1 MSWSALSDHSQP
13 SSDNTKVGET
23 MTEYSFWI
31 ILITLVLLAV
41 LLDRK
46 MKRPALRTWL
56 GFALIV
62 TSPTLLF
69 GATRWVTELQFD
81 SIPVLA
87 FSYGIRLLVTRNSY
101 RLQRNPPPHPLL
113 RAPTMN
119 LAPNFPEDPVM
130 QQLLQL
136 LHEEIGLPKHK
147 TIRLQTSLN
156 FDLGCDGSEAKQL
169 MEALEQEFALD
180 LGDYDTY
187 RYFNPP
193 VFDVFLKR
201 RAKGRG
207 EKVPLTIGMLYLA
220 IKTHSWD
227 TQTLENLS

>member
-1 MSWSALSDHSQP
+1 MAIYLQSA
-13 SSDNTKVGET
+13 
-23 MTEYSFWI
+23 SFLI
-31 ILITLVLLAV
+31 IYWVLHYQITDPMLRKHFAV
-41 LLDRK
+41 
-46 MKRPALRTWL
+46 
-56 GFALIV
+56 
-62 TSPTLLF
+62 TLLTTGLILTF
-69 GATRWVTELQFD
+69 LLPYVAVILRMPLL
-81 SIPVLA
+81 PVFVFLIGLA
-87 FSYGIRLLVTRNSY
+87 LFITRNKY
-101 RLQRNPPPHPLL
+101 RLQRNRPLHPLL

-201 RAKGRG
+201 RGKGHG
-207 EKVPLTIGMLYLA
+207 DKVPLTIGMLYLA

>member
-1 MSWSALSDHSQP
+1 MTICVQIVAFVALYLVLNHQITTP
-13 SSDNTKVGET
+13 
-23 MTEYSFWI
+23 
-31 ILITLVLLAV
+31 ILRKRFSITLLA
-41 LLDRK
+41 
-46 MKRPALRTWL
+46 T
-56 GFALIV
+56 GI
-62 TSPTLLF
+62 T
-69 GATRWVTELQFD
+69 
-81 SIPVLA
+81 LA
-87 FSYGIRLLVTRNSY
+87 FLLPYVAVILKMPLLPVFLFLIGLALFITRNKF
-101 RLQRNPPPHPLL
+101 RLKRDLPLHPLL

-119 LAPNFPEDPVM
+119 LAPDFPEDPVM

-169 MEALEQEFALD
+169 MEALEQEFVLD

-207 EKVPLTIGMLYLA
+207 NKVPLTIGMLYLA

>member
-1 MSWSALSDHSQP
+1 MALYLQSA
-13 SSDNTKVGET
+13 
-23 MTEYSFWI
+23 SFLVIYWVLHYQI
-31 ILITLVLLAV
+31 TDPMLRRRFAVICLATGLILTFLLPYVAV
-41 LLDRK
+41 ILRIPLL
-46 MKRPALRTWL
+46 PVFIFLIGLAL
-56 GFALIV
+56 FI
-62 TSPTLLF
+62 
-69 GATRWVTELQFD
+69 
-81 SIPVLA
+81 
-87 FSYGIRLLVTRNSY
+87 TRNKY
-101 RLQRNPPPHPLL
+101 RFHRNQPPHPLL

-119 LAPNFPEDPVM
+119 LAPGFPEDPVM

-136 LHEEIGLPKHK
+136 LHEEIGLPKHR

-180 LGDYDTY
+180 LGDFDTY

-207 EKVPLTIGMLYLA
+207 EKVPLTINMLYLA
-220 IKTHSWD
+220 IKTHSWN
-227 TQTLENLS
+227 TQTLENLG

>member
-1 MSWSALSDHSQP
+1 MA
-13 SSDNTKVGET
+13 
-23 MTEYSFWI
+23 EYIDWI
-31 ILITLVLLAV
+31 SLTLLLAV
-41 LLDRK
+41 AALVEKTL
-46 MKRPALRTWL
+46 KRPVLRK
-56 GFALIV
+56 GCGLILV
-62 TSPTLLF
+62 VIGPTLLF
-69 GATRWVTELQFD
+69 CATSWIRASQIESLPVIAFVT
-81 SIPVLA
+81 
-87 FSYGIRLLVTRNSY
+87 GIALLIRQTKYSHPHNH
-101 RLQRNPPPHPLL
+101 PPHPLL

-119 LAPNFPEDPVM
+119 LAPDLPEDPVM

-156 FDLGCDGSEAKQL
+156 FDLGCDGTEAKQL

-193 VFDVFLKR
+193 GFDVFLKR

>member
-1 MSWSALSDHSQP
+1 MALYLQSA
-13 SSDNTKVGET
+13 
-23 MTEYSFWI
+23 SFLVIYWVLHYQI
-31 ILITLVLLAV
+31 TDPMLRRRFAVICLATGLILTFLLPYVAV
-41 LLDRK
+41 ILRIPLL
-46 MKRPALRTWL
+46 PVFIFLIGLAL
-56 GFALIV
+56 FI
-62 TSPTLLF
+62 
-69 GATRWVTELQFD
+69 
-81 SIPVLA
+81 
-87 FSYGIRLLVTRNSY
+87 TRNKY
-101 RLQRNPPPHPLL
+101 RFHRNQPPHPLL

-119 LAPNFPEDPVM
+119 LAPGFPEDPVM

-156 FDLGCDGSEAKQL
+156 FDLDCDGNEAKQL

-180 LGDYDTY
+180 LGDFDTY

-207 EKVPLTIGMLYLA
+207 EKVPLTINMLYLA
-220 IKTHSWD
+220 IKTHSWN
-227 TQTLENLS
+227 TQTLENLG

>member
-1 MSWSALSDHSQP
+1 MTLCVQIVAFVALYLVLNHQITTP
-13 SSDNTKVGET
+13 
-23 MTEYSFWI
+23 
-31 ILITLVLLAV
+31 ILRKRFAITLLA
-41 LLDRK
+41 
-46 MKRPALRTWL
+46 T
-56 GFALIV
+56 GV
-62 TSPTLLF
+62 T
-69 GATRWVTELQFD
+69 
-81 SIPVLA
+81 LA
-87 FSYGIRLLVTRNSY
+87 FLLPYVAVILKMPLLPVFLFLIGLALFITRNKF
-101 RLQRNPPPHPLL
+101 RLKRDLPLHPLL

-119 LAPNFPEDPVM
+119 LAPDFPEDPVM

-207 EKVPLTIGMLYLA
+207 NKVPLTIGMLYLA

>member
-1 MSWSALSDHSQP
+1 MALYLQSAFFL
-13 SSDNTKVGET
+13 
-23 MTEYSFWI
+23 I
-31 ILITLVLLAV
+31 IYLVLHCQIT
-41 LLDRK
+41 D
-46 MKRPALRTWL
+46 
-56 GFALIV
+56 
-62 TSPTLLF
+62 PTLRKRFAVTCLATGLVLTFLLPYVAVIPRMPFLPVFVFLIGLALF
-69 GATRWVTELQFD
+69 V
-81 SIPVLA
+81 
-87 FSYGIRLLVTRNSY
+87 IRNTY
-101 RLQRNPPPHPLL
+101 RLQRNHASHPIL
-113 RAPTMN
+113 RALNMN
-119 LAPNFPEDPVM
+119 LAPDFPEDPVM

-156 FDLGCDGSEAKQL
+156 FDLGCDGAEAKQL

-180 LGDYDTY
+180 LGDFDTY

-220 IKTHSWD
+220 IKTYSWD

>member
-1 MSWSALSDHSQP
+1 MSDYTQWTNLLLLLILAAL
-13 SSDNTKVGET
+13 V
-23 MTEYSFWI
+23 
-31 ILITLVLLAV
+31 
-41 LLDRK
+41 DRTIK
-46 MKRPALRTWL
+46 LPALRKW
-56 GFALIV
+56 
-62 TSPTLLF
+62 F
-69 GATRWVTELQFD
+69 GLC
-81 SIPVLA
+81 
-87 FSYGIRLLVTRNSY
+87 LLVTG
-101 RLQRNPPPHPLL
+101 PALL
-113 RAPTMN
+113 FYATSWIREAHLESLPVVAFVTGIGLLSTQNLYCKAKTSHHLNTAPTMN

-201 RAKGRG
+201 RSKGHG
-207 EKVPLTIGMLYLA
+207 DKVPLTIGMLYLA

>member
-1 MSWSALSDHSQP
+1 MIEYIHWISLILLLALAALADKTIKRPIFRTGFGLVLVVSGPTILFCATSWIRDSPIESLPVIAFV
-13 SSDNTKVGET
+13 TG
-23 MTEYSFWI
+23 I
-31 ILITLVLLAV
+31 ILL
-41 LLDRK
+41 
-46 MKRPALRTWL
+46 
-56 GFALIV
+56 
-62 TSPTLLF
+62 TS
-69 GATRWVTELQFD
+69 Q
-81 SIPVLA
+81 
-87 FSYGIRLLVTRNSY
+87 NKY
-101 RLQRNPPPHPLL
+101 RYQRNRPTHPLL
-113 RAPTMN
+113 RVPTMN

-201 RAKGRG
+201 RGKGHG
-207 EKVPLTIGMLYLA
+207 DKVPLTIGMLYLA

>member
-113 RAPTMN
+113 R
-119 LAPNFPEDPVM
+119 
-130 QQLLQL
+130 
-136 LHEEIGLPKHK
+136 
-147 TIRLQTSLN
+147 
-156 FDLGCDGSEAKQL
+156 
-169 MEALEQEFALD
+169 
-180 LGDYDTY
+180 
-187 RYFNPP
+187 
-193 VFDVFLKR
+193 
-201 RAKGRG
+201 
-207 EKVPLTIGMLYLA
+207 
-220 IKTHSWD
+220 
-227 TQTLENLS
+227 

>member
-1 MSWSALSDHSQP
+1 MNVYLQTAI
-13 SSDNTKVGET
+13 
-23 MTEYSFWI
+23 F
-31 ILITLVLLAV
+31 
-41 LLDRK
+41 
-46 MKRPALRTWL
+46 L
-56 GFALIV
+56 GFYLLLHYQI
-62 TSPTLLF
+62 TDPTLRKRFAITFLAAGLTLMFLLPYVAVILRMAFLPIFLF
-69 GATRWVTELQFD
+69 LIG
-81 SIPVLA
+81 LA
-87 FSYGIRLLVTRNSY
+87 LFITRNKY
-101 RLQRNPPPHPLL
+101 RLQHNRPPHPLL
-113 RAPTMN
+113 RALTMN
-119 LAPNFPEDPVM
+119 LAPDLPDDPEM

-136 LHEEIGLPKHK
+136 IHEEIGLPKHK

-169 MEALEQEFALD
+169 MEVLEQEFALD

-201 RAKGRG
+201 RGKGHG
-207 EKVPLTIGMLYLA
+207 DKVPLTIGMLYLA

>member
-1 MSWSALSDHSQP
+1 MNHSQWLYLQIALFFALYLLLYYKI
-13 SSDNTKVGET
+13 TGRTFRMRFAVTFIVTGLALL
-23 MTEYSFWI
+23 FWPPYVAVI
-31 ILITLVLLAV
+31 LNIQLLPLALILIGLA
-41 LLDRK
+41 
-46 MKRPALRTWL
+46 
-56 GFALIV
+56 
-62 TSPTLLF
+62 LF
-69 GATRWVTELQFD
+69 ITQNKFR
-81 SIPVLA
+81 
-87 FSYGIRLLVTRNSY
+87 RHRNH
-101 RLQRNPPPHPLL
+101 PPHPLL

-119 LAPNFPEDPVM
+119 LAPNFPEDAAM

-147 TIRLQTSLN
+147 TISLQTSIN

-169 MEALEQEFALD
+169 MEVLEQEFALD
-180 LGDYDTY
+180 LGDFDTY

-220 IKTHSWD
+220 IKTDSWD

>member
-1 MSWSALSDHSQP
+1 MALYLQFA
-13 SSDNTKVGET
+13 
-23 MTEYSFWI
+23 SFLLI
-31 ILITLVLLAV
+31 YLMLHYQITDPMLRKHFAVTFLTTGLILTVLLPYVAV
-41 LLDRK
+41 ILRMPLL
-46 MKRPALRTWL
+46 PVFVFLIGLAL
-56 GFALIV
+56 FI
-62 TSPTLLF
+62 
-69 GATRWVTELQFD
+69 
-81 SIPVLA
+81 
-87 FSYGIRLLVTRNSY
+87 TRNKY
-101 RLQRNPPPHPLL
+101 RLQRNQPLHPLL

-201 RAKGRG
+201 RGKGHG
-207 EKVPLTIGMLYLA
+207 DKVPLTIGMLYLA

>member
-1 MSWSALSDHSQP
+1 MNHNQWLYLQTALFLAAYLLLYYKITDC
-13 SSDNTKVGET
+13 TLRKRFAVTFVATGLVFL
-23 MTEYSFWI
+23 FWLPYVAI
-31 ILITLVLLAV
+31 ILSIQLLP
-41 LLDRK
+41 L
-46 MKRPALRTWL
+46 ALFL
-56 GFALIV
+56 IGLALFI
-62 TSPTLLF
+62 
-69 GATRWVTELQFD
+69 
-81 SIPVLA
+81 
-87 FSYGIRLLVTRNSY
+87 TRNKF
-101 RLQRNPPPHPLL
+101 RLKRDRPLHPLL

-193 VFDVFLKR
+193 GFDVFLKR

>member
-1 MSWSALSDHSQP
+1 MSIYLQTAFFLGLYLLLHLQVTDP
-13 SSDNTKVGET
+13 
-23 MTEYSFWI
+23 
-31 ILITLVLLAV
+31 TL
-41 LLDRK
+41 RK
-46 MKRPALRTWL
+46 R
-56 GFALIV
+56 FAL
-62 TSPTLLF
+62 TF
-69 GATRWVTELQFD
+69 
-81 SIPVLA
+81 
-87 FSYGIRLLVTRNSY
+87 LVTGLTLTFLLPYVAVILRMPFLPVFVFLIGLALFITRNKF
-101 RLQRNPPPHPLL
+101 RLKRDLPLHPLL

-119 LAPNFPEDPVM
+119 LAPDFPEDPVM

-147 TIRLQTSLN
+147 TIRLQTSVN

-180 LGDYDTY
+180 LGDFDTY

-207 EKVPLTIGMLYLA
+207 EKVPLTLGMLYLA

>member
-1 MSWSALSDHSQP
+1 MNIYLQTATFLGFYLLLHYQITDPTLRKRFAL
-13 SSDNTKVGET
+13 TFLAAG
-23 MTEYSFWI
+23 
-31 ILITLVLLAV
+31 ITLTFLLPYVAV
-41 LLDRK
+41 ILRMPFL
-46 MKRPALRTWL
+46 PAFVFLIGL
-56 GFALIV
+56 ALFI
-62 TSPTLLF
+62 
-69 GATRWVTELQFD
+69 
-81 SIPVLA
+81 
-87 FSYGIRLLVTRNSY
+87 TRNKY
-101 RLQRNPPPHPLL
+101 RLQHDRPSHPLL

-119 LAPNFPEDPVM
+119 LAPDLPDDPEM

-147 TIRLQTSLN
+147 TIRLQTAIN
-156 FDLGCDGSEAKQL
+156 FDLGCDGAEAKQF
-169 MEALEQEFALD
+169 MEAVEQEFDFD
-180 LGDYDTY
+180 LGDYDAY

-193 VFDVFLKR
+193 VFDVFLKH

>member
-1 MSWSALSDHSQP
+1 MALYLQSA
-13 SSDNTKVGET
+13 
-23 MTEYSFWI
+23 SFLI
-31 ILITLVLLAV
+31 IYLVLHYHITDPMLRKHFAVTFLTASLILTFLLPYVAVILRMPILPVFVFLIGLA
-41 LLDRK
+41 
-46 MKRPALRTWL
+46 
-56 GFALIV
+56 
-62 TSPTLLF
+62 LF
-69 GATRWVTELQFD
+69 
-81 SIPVLA
+81 I
-87 FSYGIRLLVTRNSY
+87 TRNKY
-101 RLQRNPPPHPLL
+101 RLKRNSPPHPLL

-119 LAPNFPEDPVM
+119 LAPNFPKDPVM

-147 TIRLQTSLN
+147 TIHLQTSLN

-207 EKVPLTIGMLYLA
+207 DKVPLTIGMLYLA

>member
-1 MSWSALSDHSQP
+1 MTICVQIVAFVALYLVLNHQITTP
-13 SSDNTKVGET
+13 
-23 MTEYSFWI
+23 
-31 ILITLVLLAV
+31 ILRKRFAITLLA
-41 LLDRK
+41 
-46 MKRPALRTWL
+46 T
-56 GFALIV
+56 GV
-62 TSPTLLF
+62 T
-69 GATRWVTELQFD
+69 
-81 SIPVLA
+81 LA
-87 FSYGIRLLVTRNSY
+87 FLLPYVAVILKMPLLPVFLFLIGLALFITRNKF
-101 RLQRNPPPHPLL
+101 RLKRDLPLHPLL

-119 LAPNFPEDPVM
+119 LAPDFPEDPVM

-169 MEALEQEFALD
+169 MEALEQEFVLN

-207 EKVPLTIGMLYLA
+207 NKVPLTIGMLYLA

>member
-1 MSWSALSDHSQP
+1 
-13 SSDNTKVGET
+13 
-23 MTEYSFWI
+23 MTEYTNWATL
-31 ILITLVLLAV
+31 LISIALAV
-41 LLDRK
+41 LVDRK
-46 MKRPALRTWL
+46 LRYPELRKWGGL
-56 GFALIV
+56 VLIV
-62 TSPTLLF
+62 IGPTLLF
-69 GATRWVTELQFD
+69 GATSWLRELQLD
-81 SIPVLA
+81 SLTA
-87 FSYGIRLLVTRNSY
+87 FAFIIGIRLLITRNKY
-101 RLQRNPPPHPLL
+101 RRQRNHPPHPLL

-130 QQLLQL
+130 QRLLQL

-156 FDLGCDGSEAKQL
+156 LDLGCDGGEAKQL
-169 MEALEQEFALD
+169 MEVLEQEFSLD

-220 IKTHSWD
+220 IKTNSWD

>member
-1 MSWSALSDHSQP
+1 MSDYIQWTNLLLLLILAAL
-13 SSDNTKVGET
+13 V
-23 MTEYSFWI
+23 
-31 ILITLVLLAV
+31 
-41 LLDRK
+41 DRTIK
-46 MKRPALRTWL
+46 LPALRKW
-56 GFALIV
+56 
-62 TSPTLLF
+62 F
-69 GATRWVTELQFD
+69 GLC
-81 SIPVLA
+81 
-87 FSYGIRLLVTRNSY
+87 LLVTG
-101 RLQRNPPPHPLL
+101 PALL
-113 RAPTMN
+113 FYATSWIREAHLESLPVVAFVTGIGLLSTQNLYCKAKTSHHLTTAPTMN

-201 RAKGRG
+201 RSKGHG
-207 EKVPLTIGMLYLA
+207 DKVPLTIGMLYLA

>member
-1 MSWSALSDHSQP
+1 MALYLHSA
-13 SSDNTKVGET
+13 
-23 MTEYSFWI
+23 SFFIIYLVLHYQITDPMFRKRFAVTCLTTGI
-31 ILITLVLLAV
+31 ILTFLLPYVAV
-41 LLDRK
+41 ILRMPLL
-46 MKRPALRTWL
+46 PAFVFLIGL
-56 GFALIV
+56 AL
-62 TSPTLLF
+62 F
-69 GATRWVTELQFD
+69 F
-81 SIPVLA
+81 
-87 FSYGIRLLVTRNSY
+87 TRNKY
-101 RLQRNPPPHPLL
+101 RLQRNQPLHPLL

-201 RAKGRG
+201 RGKGHG
-207 EKVPLTIGMLYLA
+207 DKVPLTIGMLYLA